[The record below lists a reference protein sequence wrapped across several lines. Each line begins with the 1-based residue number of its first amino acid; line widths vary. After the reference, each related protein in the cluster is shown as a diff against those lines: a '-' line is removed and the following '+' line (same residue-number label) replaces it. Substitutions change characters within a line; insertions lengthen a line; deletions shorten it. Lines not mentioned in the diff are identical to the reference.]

1 MDSVNRPNMRQLAE
15 AAGVS
20 HVTVSRA
27 LRNDPCISRATTKR
41 IQALARRMGYR
52 PNPLVSAL
60 MTQLRTTHRLSYR
73 PVIAYLNTWWP
84 RSAWESSATYVSQFK
99 GARERAYGLGYDLE
113 IFWLCEPSMN
123 PRRMAQILRTRGIGG
138 ILVGAVQEQ
147 AIPLSFP
154 WKDYTLA
161 TIGYSLHEPDI
172 HRACHAH
179 FRGMERAMGELIDR
193 GYRRIGYVTSL
204 DFEHRVNSLW
214 GAAFRLH
221 QQRLDPADRI
231 EPLVFPGGAGT
242 EGVAEWLKETGPDA
256 VVNALPGV
264 YEIVV
269 SLGVEIPR
277 RLAFVHLDV
286 PESLRA
292 QGVCGIDQLSREV
305 GAIAAELVSTQLYTN
320 TAGIPE
326 HPTTQLIN
334 GAWVEGRTIGLPL
347 GPARRRKSGVG
358 R

>member
-1 MDSVNRPNMRQLAE
+1 
-15 AAGVS
+15 
-20 HVTVSRA
+20 
-27 LRNDPCISRATTKR
+27 
-41 IQALARRMGYR
+41 
-52 PNPLVSAL
+52 
-60 MTQLRTTHRLSYR
+60 
-73 PVIAYLNTWWP
+73 
-84 RSAWESSATYVSQFK
+84 
-99 GARERAYGLGYDLE
+99 
-113 IFWLCEPSMN
+113 
-123 PRRMAQILRTRGIGG
+123 
-138 ILVGAVQEQ
+138 
-147 AIPLSFP
+147 
-154 WKDYTLA
+154 
-161 TIGYSLHEPDI
+161 
-172 HRACHAH
+172 
-179 FRGMERAMGELIDR
+179 
-193 GYRRIGYVTSL
+193 
-204 DFEHRVNSLW
+204 
-214 GAAFRLH
+214 
-221 QQRLDPADRI
+221 LDPADRI